1 MSGSGGFEVP
11 MLADAGSTVM
21 RAAYEGEPEAVTR
34 VLASIR
40 SFVVRYCRAR
50 IGRRDGSFAPADEI
64 AQEVCLSV
72 LAGLRVFLTRD
83 TPFLAFVY
91 GVARR
96 KVAERFPGRPSFPG
110 ASGEPISR
118 LLLVLPENQQEI
130 VVLRVIVGLSVE
142 ETSEA
147 VESSPA
153 AVRLAQHRALA
164 QLRNIAD

>member
-11 MLADAGSTVM
+11 VPTDAGSTVM
-21 RAAYEGEPEAVTR
+21 RAAYEGEPEAVAQ

-50 IGRRDGSFAPADEI
+50 LGRRDGSFAPADEI

-72 LAGLRVFLTRD
+72 LAGLRGYLTGSA
-83 TPFLAFVY
+83 PFLAFVY

-96 KVAERFPGRPSFPG
+96 KVSERFPGRPPFPG
-110 ASGEPISR
+110 APGDPVSR
-118 LLLVLPENQQEI
+118 LLLVLPESQQEI
-130 VVLRVIVGLSVE
+130 VVLRVIVGLSVD
-142 ETSEA
+142 ETADA

-153 AVRLAQHRALA
+153 AVRIAQHRALA